1 MRVEP
6 STGKS
11 SNSSSSSSGA
21 TDSLGFSVSAS
32 LGGMVLFLVVD
43 MVGLGSVRA
52 CAMCGYSEKTIRGWD
67 WVLS

>member
-1 MRVEP
+1 
-6 STGKS
+6 
-11 SNSSSSSSGA
+11 
-21 TDSLGFSVSAS
+21 LGFSVSAS